1 MHFEEKKKIYQHL
14 LLGSQDLLLGSQ
26 EIDQKQQT
34 PYGLSTTVTHHGH
47 ITIICPVYFG
57 DEGPTCCIFL
67 VSGP

>member
-34 PYGLSTTVTHHGH
+34 PYGPITTVTHHGH
-47 ITIICPVYFG
+47 RTIIRPVYFE
-57 DEGPTCCIFL
+57 DEGPTCSIFL
-67 VSGP
+67 VLGP